1 MMVLILK
8 HQTREQFLARLR
20 AASAEREG
28 ADLVPVARWVTL
40 ALDRGVIDAQE
51 LATAYG
57 HRASKESDPTAE
69 MVARMRTLA
78 DADDTVRAAKG
89 E

>member
-1 MMVLILK
+1 MALRLK
-8 HQTREQFLARLR
+8 HQSREQFLARLR

-40 ALDRGVIDAQE
+40 ALDRGVIDAKE

-57 HRASKESDPTAE
+57 HRASKDKDPTAE
-69 MVARMRTLA
+69 MVARMRTLM
-78 DADDTVRAAKG
+78 DADNTVRSAKG

>member
-1 MMVLILK
+1 MALTLK

-40 ALDRGVIDAQE
+40 ALDRGVIDAKE

-57 HRASKESDPTAE
+57 QRASKDKDPTAE

-78 DADDTVRAAKG
+78 DADNTVRSAKG